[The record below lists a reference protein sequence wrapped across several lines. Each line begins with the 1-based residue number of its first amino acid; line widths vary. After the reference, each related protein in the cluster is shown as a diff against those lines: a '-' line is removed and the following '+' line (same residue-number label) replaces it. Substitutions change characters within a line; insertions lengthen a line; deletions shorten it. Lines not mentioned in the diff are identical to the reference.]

1 MATQRLDGDVE
12 ITGALRVSGTY
23 TGPINRSNLLTDST
37 AIYELPITSFRVHDA
52 MQTNLPGTA
61 LADDLGVT
69 SGAYGTDVP
78 TIRSEDLNGDGT
90 AASYARTS
98 FTLPP
103 EYVSGGTITL
113 RIYADTQ
120 AGAANVDAQV
130 FQASKTNFQVTG
142 SDLVTTAATAVT
154 TSFGAKDFV
163 INPTSKVAGDTFDI
177 RIAVIGTTSVT
188 ANTIVRIPNIEML
201 LQVKG

>member
-1 MATQRLDGDVE
+1 MATQRFDGDVE

-23 TGPINRSNLLTDST
+23 TGPVNRSNLITDNT
-37 AIYELPITSFRVHDA
+37 AVYELPLTSFRVHDA

-61 LADDLGVT
+61 LADDLGIT

-78 TIRSEDLNGDGT
+78 TMRSEDLDGDGT

-103 EYVSGGTITL
+103 EYLSGGTITL

-120 AGAANVDAQV
+120 AGAASVDAQV
-130 FQASKTNFQVTG
+130 FQASKTSFQVTG
-142 SDLVTTAATAVT
+142 SDLVTTAATAIT
-154 TSFGAKDFV
+154 TTYGAKDFV
-163 INPTSKVAGDTFDI
+163 VTPTSKVAGDTLDI

-188 ANTIVRIPNIEML
+188 ANTIARISNIEVL

>member
-1 MATQRLDGDVE
+1 MATQRFDGDVE
-12 ITGALRVSGTY
+12 ITGVLRVSGTY
-23 TGPINRSNLLTDST
+23 TGPINRSNLITDNT
-37 AIYELPITSFRVHDA
+37 AIYELPLHSFRVHDA
-52 MQTNLPGTA
+52 YQNTLPSSA
-61 LADDLGVT
+61 AIDDLGLT
-69 SGAYGTDVP
+69 SGAYGTDLP

-120 AGAANVDAQV
+120 AGAASVDAQV
-130 FQASKTNFQVTG
+130 FQASKTSFQITG

-154 TSFGAKDFV
+154 TTFGAKDFV
-163 INPTSKVAGDTFDI
+163 VTPTSKVAGDMLDI

-188 ANTIVRIPNIEML
+188 ANTIVRIPNVEML

>member
-12 ITGALRVSGTY
+12 ITGALRVSGNF
-23 TGPINRSNLLTDST
+23 TGPINRSNLITDST
-37 AIYELPITSFRVHDA
+37 AVYELPLTDFRVHDA
-52 MQTNLPGTA
+52 MQTNLPGSATSN
-61 LADDLGVT
+61 DLGLT

-78 TIRSEDLNGDGT
+78 TIRSEDLNAQGT
-90 AASYARTS
+90 YTAYARTS

-103 EYVSGGTITL
+103 EYLSGGTITL
-113 RIYADTQ
+113 RMYADTQ
-120 AGAANVDAQV
+120 AGAASVDAQAY
-130 FQASKTNFQVTG
+130 QASKTSFQITG

-154 TSFGAKDFV
+154 TTYASKDFV
-163 INPTSKVAGDTFDI
+163 ITPTSKVAGDTLDI

-188 ANTIVRIPNIEML
+188 ANTIVRISNIEMM